1 MPSHAHPAD
10 GIVPVLVPFAT
21 LFSSPTWRKA
31 QVLLIGEIL
40 TPGQRT
46 VAAALRVIGRSDHQD
61 YARYHEVTSGGM
73 VAPSPAE
80 TSVRDAPACTMG
92 SRLYGEL
99 TPRHGNGKKLGNSV
113 RCGRSGIWL
122 EN

>member
-1 MPSHAHPAD
+1 MLTPPDA
-10 GIVPVLVPFAT
+10 IVPVLVPFAT
-21 LFSSPTWRKA
+21 LFSSPTRRKA
-31 QVLLIGEIL
+31 QVLLIGAIL

-46 VAAALRVIGRSDHQD
+46 VAAALRVIGLSDHRD

-73 VAPSPAE
+73 VAASPAE
-80 TSVRDAPACTMG
+80 TSVRDAPARTMG
-92 SRLYGEL
+92 SRLFGAL
-99 TPRHGNGKKLGNSV
+99 TPRRGNDKKLGNSA